1 MKHLFLLLAF
11 FLPSL
16 SFGLTLTQTAEI
28 VEITPVSTGNYLM
41 YWSADPLS
49 AWDFNVQMNG
59 TGIQQAIFDDVVQT
73 KLTIG
78 VTYWFMESSVNSPAC
93 SSYASCVSDPDTIA
107 VYPSFLMT
115 DGVTMSPTVAGTSL
129 AIGTISGVFV
139 STFFDYIVALMT
151 NSTFIGLIVALLTL
165 FFGIRL
171 ISRKIGSEF
180 SFDYRFRDADEKL
193 DYLIAMERDA
203 QIKKDYKL

>member
-1 MKHLFLLLAF
+1 MKHLFFLLAF

-115 DGVTMSPTVAGTSL
+115 DGATMSPTVAGTSL
-129 AIGTISGVFV
+129 AIGTISGVFA
-139 STFFDYIVALMT
+139 STFFDYVVALMT
-151 NSTFIGLIVALLTL
+151 NTTFVSIFIALVIFL
-165 FFGIRL
+165 FGIRL
-171 ISRKIGSEF
+171 VFRTLVLGIPLGWSKYDQDAYDDNVRRDIQIS
-180 SFDYRFRDADEKL
+180 
-193 DYLIAMERDA
+193 
-203 QIKKDYKL
+203 KDYNL